1 MPPARFTPRQLSI
14 VLLIAAVQF
23 VNVLD
28 FVMVM
33 PMGPDFARA
42 LLIPESSLGLIG
54 GSYTAAASVSGL
66 LGFFFLDRFDRRK
79 ALAVSM
85 LGLVAGTAAGGFA
98 TDFHSLLAAR
108 ILAGAFGGPATSL
121 SFAIVSDV
129 IPNALRGRAMGIV
142 MGAFSIASI
151 FGVPAGLFLAEHQG
165 WRSPFFTVA
174 CVGFLVASLAIAL
187 LPPLTGHLSTQAKGS
202 AVQQLG
208 AMLRRPLI
216 LASWGMTALVMSASF
231 IVIPNISAFV
241 QLNMHFPRERL
252 GSLYLF
258 GGIASF
264 FTTQAA
270 GALVDRFGAFK
281 VNALGVAVVLGVTF
295 SFFYEASPSLGV
307 PLVFVLFMSGMSF
320 RNVSYN
326 TLTSKVPEPAVR
338 ARFQSLQSAVQHGSS
353 ALAAGLSALLLSQAA
368 APDGSGERMVGMDQ
382 VALVSMALTLAVP
395 WVVLAVEKRV
405 RAKGEPAVAAVPA
418 AS

>member
-1 MPPARFTPRQLSI
+1 MSSARFTPRQLSI

-42 LLIPESSLGLIG
+42 LLIPESNLGLIG
-54 GSYTAAASVSGL
+54 GSYTAAASVTGL

-98 TDFHSLLAAR
+98 TDLGSLLAAR

-129 IPNALRGRAMGIV
+129 IPTSLRGRAMGLV

-151 FGVPAGLFLAEHQG
+151 FGVPAGLWLAEHQG

-174 CVGFLVASLAIAL
+174 GVGFGVAALAIAL
-187 LPPLTGHLSTQAKGS
+187 LPPLTGHLSAMAKGS
-202 AVQQLG
+202 ALEQLLG
-208 AMLRRPLI
+208 MLRNPLI
-216 LASWGMTALVMSASF
+216 RASWAMTALVMFASF

-270 GALVDRFGAFK
+270 GALVDRFGAFR
-281 VNALGVAVVLGVTF
+281 VNALGVAVVVGVTF
-295 SFFYEASPSLGV
+295 SFFYEASPSLSV

-326 TLTSKVPEPAVR
+326 TLTSKVPAPSER
-338 ARFQSLQSAVQHGSS
+338 ARFQSVQSAVQHGASGLGAFVSS
-353 ALAAGLSALLLSQAA
+353 LLLSQVA
-368 APDGSGERMVGMDQ
+368 APDGGGARILGMDQ
-382 VALVSMALTLAVP
+382 VALVSMVLSLGVP
-395 WVVLAVEKRV
+395 WVVLTVEKQV
-405 RAKGEPAVAAVPA
+405 RLRGEAAVAALPTPN
-418 AS
+418 